1 MCFPQKRSTGAQIKG
16 WQGQLEGEASAH
28 PGLGA
33 APTHLPPA
41 SRATRGWSELLLL
54 RGTHTAA
61 SKTNLVGSQRVSPV
75 SKNDK
80 EAAPAGW

>member
-41 SRATRGWSELLLL
+41 SRATWGWSELLLL

>member
-33 APTHLPPA
+33 APTHLPPT
-41 SRATRGWSELLLL
+41 SRTTWGWSKLSLL